1 MSVIPELRRFRQED
15 QKFKIILRCTEN
27 SRPALDTGKPVSKK
41 NKKTVLG
48 VVFYTYNHSTEIKGQ
63 DKKTSTSLRLAWVT
77 TSEL

>member
-41 NKKTVLG
+41 NKKQYWVLY
-48 VVFYTYNHSTEIKGQ
+48 FILTITALK
-63 DKKTSTSLRLAWVT
+63 
-77 TSEL
+77 